1 MSLTDKARKGIAW
14 GTIERLSTQGVG
26 VVFAILLARVLSPD
40 DYGTIAMPMVFFGI
54 AQTLMDA
61 GFSRAIIRKKDL
73 KDEDLSTSFYFQL
86 IVGIAC
92 YAALYAASPWIADF
106 YNKPILASLLKVSAL
121 VMVINP
127 LCATQ
132 YALLMRDIN
141 FKAQALVNLTGRIIT
156 GLIGLILA
164 YSGYGIWALVF
175 QQLAGSL
182 WGAIVLWTF
191 SPWRPRTGW
200 SGESFRY
207 LWNYGS
213 NLLASSLLDTAYNNI
228 FPVVIG
234 KYYSAASLAYYNSA
248 NQLAAMPAM
257 TLSGIVGRVTF
268 PLLCKMQDDT
278 ERLAH
283 NYRRMLKLSAFVL
296 FPIMTI
302 LAVVAPALIRLT
314 IGPQWEGT
322 IPLLQILC
330 FALMLYPLHAININL
345 LKVRD
350 NTRQYLHLEV
360 AKKVVSLTILAFTI
374 WHGVLWMVLGNLLF
388 SWIALAINTYYTG
401 KIINLGYFRQMRDV
415 LPALVTSVV
424 ACLAA
429 YLVVSLTD
437 SSLLQLLAGG
447 LTGGGLY
454 LSLAWLFMREQFH
467 DVLILIRTK

>member
-1 MSLTDKARKGIAW
+1 MSLTDKARSGIAW
-14 GTIERLSTQGVG
+14 GTLERFSIQGVG
-26 VVFAILLARVLSPD
+26 AIFAILLARVLSPD
-40 DYGTIAMPMVFFGI
+40 DYGTVAMPMIFFGI

-61 GFSRAIIRKKDL
+61 GFSRAIIRKEDL
-73 KDEDLSTSFYFQL
+73 KEEDLSTSFYFQM

-92 YAALYAASPWIADF
+92 YAAMYAASPWIADF
-106 YNKPILASLLKVSAL
+106 YNKPILSSLLKVSAL

-132 YALLMRDIN
+132 YALLLRDIN

-156 GLIGLILA
+156 GILGLALA
-164 YSGYGIWALVF
+164 YNGYGIWSLVF
-175 QQLAGSL
+175 QQLAGAL
-182 WGAIVLWTF
+182 WGAIILWTY

-228 FPVVIG
+228 FPIVIG

-248 NQLAAMPAM
+248 NHFAAMPAT

-278 ERLAH
+278 ERLSR

-296 FPIMTI
+296 FPVMMI
-302 LAVVAPALIRLT
+302 LAAVAPALIRLT
-314 IGPQWEGT
+314 IGPQWKDS

-330 FALMLYPLHAININL
+330 FSLMLYPLHALNINL

-350 NTRQYLHLEV
+350 NTRLYLRLEI
-360 AKKVVSLTILAFTI
+360 AKKVVSIAILAVTI
-374 WHGVLWMVLGNLLF
+374 WHGVLWMVVGNLLF

-401 KIINLGYFRQMRDV
+401 KIIGLGYLRQMCDL
-415 LPALVTSVV
+415 LPVMAAAAIAS
-424 ACLAA
+424 LAA
-429 YLVVSLTD
+429 FGASSLIS

-447 LTGGGLY
+447 ITGSIAY
-454 LSLAWLFMREQFH
+454 LALAWFFLRLQLKDAIALVH
-467 DVLILIRTK
+467 SS

>member
-1 MSLTDKARKGIAW
+1 MSLTDKARSGIAW
-14 GTIERLSTQGVG
+14 GTLERFSIQGVG
-26 VVFAILLARVLSPD
+26 AIFAILLARVLSPD
-40 DYGTIAMPMVFFGI
+40 DYGTIAMPMIFFGI

-61 GFSRAIIRKKDL
+61 GFSRAIIRKEDL
-73 KDEDLSTSFYFQL
+73 KEEDLSTSFYFQM

-92 YAALYAASPWIADF
+92 YAAMYAASPWIADF
-106 YNKPILASLLKVSAL
+106 YNKPILSSLLKVSAL

-132 YALLMRDIN
+132 YALLLRDIN

-156 GLIGLILA
+156 GILGLALA
-164 YSGYGIWALVF
+164 YNGYGIWSLVF
-175 QQLAGSL
+175 QQLAGAL
-182 WGAIVLWTF
+182 WGAIALWTY

-213 NLLASSLLDTAYNNI
+213 NLLASSLLETAYNNI
-228 FPVVIG
+228 FPIVIG

-248 NQLAAMPAM
+248 NHFAAMPAT
-257 TLSGIVGRVTF
+257 TLTDIVGRVTF

-278 ERLAH
+278 ERLAR

-296 FPIMTI
+296 FPFMMI
-302 LAVVAPALIRLT
+302 LAAVAPALIRLT
-314 IGPQWEGT
+314 IGPQWEGS

-330 FALMLYPLHAININL
+330 FALMLYPLHALNINL

-350 NTRQYLHLEV
+350 NTRLYLRLEI
-360 AKKVVSLTILAFTI
+360 AKKVVCIAILAVTI
-374 WHGVLWMVLGNLLF
+374 WHGVLWMVVGNLLF

-401 KIINLGYFRQMRDV
+401 KIIGLGYLRQMRDL
-415 LPALVTSVV
+415 LPVMAAAAIAS
-424 ACLAA
+424 LAA
-429 YLVVSLTD
+429 FGASSLIS

-447 LTGGGLY
+447 ITGSIAY
-454 LSLAWLFMREQFH
+454 LALAWFFLRQQLKDAITLVH
-467 DVLILIRTK
+467 SA